1 MKTKYNSQKLTF
13 PHHVYSGS
21 VLRRTSA
28 VGRISLL
35 HCRGKIHVTQ
45 CCSSLTDQEV
55 ERAQSY
61 HTLSAI
67 PLCLNGA
74 INIKVVHVLHTLLE
88 LPPDNQK
95 HRRQNY
101 QQSKTLHPSIQH
113 IVTIRQALRMILHGR
128 HPTKESPWN
137 KHVAYPTWSQGRCA
151 YQASFMSTSALY
163 CKYPPATMPKFFS
176 CDYPFFD
183 TYVRPL
189 KNRV

>member
-1 MKTKYNSQKLTF
+1 
-13 PHHVYSGS
+13 
-21 VLRRTSA
+21 
-28 VGRISLL
+28 
-35 HCRGKIHVTQ
+35 
-45 CCSSLTDQEV
+45 
-55 ERAQSY
+55 
-61 HTLSAI
+61 
-67 PLCLNGA
+67 
-74 INIKVVHVLHTLLE
+74 
-88 LPPDNQK
+88 
-95 HRRQNY
+95 
-101 QQSKTLHPSIQH
+101 
-113 IVTIRQALRMILHGR
+113 LRMILHGR